1 MSMIDEYLQLQSNL
15 EIKYGKNSIV
25 VYQVGGFYEMYSI
38 NTKYKQIGD
47 IKKISTILNFQATR
61 KNKSVEHS
69 INNPY
74 MCGFPIHSLTKHLN
88 TLINNNYTVELY
100 DQEDIEDSKKK
111 NHKLIGI
118 YSPSTHIENDN
129 NDNNFLACINIEYEK
144 DSYCHGF
151 YTCIDLSTGKNK
163 IYDYYSKS
171 DTKYIINEIERL
183 NHIINPCEIIIIDKN
198 NLLNT
203 EQYFEKLVHKLEIE
217 KQYFDNNYQNCFL
230 EKIFGKSDILT
241 PIEQLG
247 LEKHCDIIPVYIKL
261 LQFAYEHDPY
271 IINKI
276 YKPEM
281 LTEKDDL
288 YLNNDAVF
296 NLNLVDNTKNNRFS
310 SLFNVINNT
319 NTKMGM
325 RALKDRLLR
334 PIRDVRE
341 LNNRYNK
348 IERIKHKYTDY
359 KQYLVNILDIEKK
372 YRKLVLKKLHPH
384 ELGNLN
390 KTFKNIINVLKMGE
404 KDFQLE
410 KQVIDTFEIF
420 YEEYVNTFNIT
431 ELEKYDLMNIKS
443 SFFNVGV
450 DKDID
455 NLYSKITL
463 IEKIFDKVSDWLSSQ
478 ETSNKARVKCCN
490 TDKDGYYISTTI
502 KKWNELSKLEG
513 KMLFDYDSKK
523 LKLKIQD
530 LTCLESNK
538 SGVKITSKLLST
550 LSSKLLRYQNN
561 IKILVKKKYLSKLLT
576 FNEVYGK
583 CILDVTNII
592 SEIDVTVSNCETAV
606 KYAYHKPIISE
617 SSNSFVKYKSIRH
630 PIIERIQ
637 TDKEYITNDITINNN
652 GVLLYGLNSSGKS
665 SLLRAIGLNI
675 IMAQCG
681 MYVSCKEMEY
691 YPFKN
696 VMTKISSNDNL
707 FKGQSTFI
715 VEMLELKEILL
726 KSDKHSMILC
736 DELTAG
742 TETNSATGI
751 VASSILSLLEK
762 NTNFMFTTHLHGLMD
777 FEEISNHEK
786 LDIFHF
792 KIKIDYD
799 NVEYE
804 RKLIKGSG
812 DSRYGIE
819 IANAMGLDK
828 SFIKTAYKF
837 RNKFE
842 NKDQEFLNNK
852 RSRYNAS
859 KIIDKCE
866 KCGCKDD
873 LHTHHINEQHKS
885 NSDGIIDERFHKNTK
900 FNLMTLCKKCHIEV
914 HKS

>member
-1 MSMIDEYLQLQSNL
+1 
-15 EIKYGKNSIV
+15 
-25 VYQVGGFYEMYSI
+25 
-38 NTKYKQIGD
+38 
-47 IKKISTILNFQATR
+47 
-61 KNKSVEHS
+61 
-69 INNPY
+69 
-74 MCGFPIHSLTKHLN
+74 
-88 TLINNNYTVELY
+88 
-100 DQEDIEDSKKK
+100 
-111 NHKLIGI
+111 
-118 YSPSTHIENDN
+118 
-129 NDNNFLACINIEYEK
+129 
-144 DSYCHGF
+144 
-151 YTCIDLSTGKNK
+151 
-163 IYDYYSKS
+163 
-171 DTKYIINEIERL
+171 
-183 NHIINPCEIIIIDKN
+183 
-198 NLLNT
+198 
-203 EQYFEKLVHKLEIE
+203 
-217 KQYFDNNYQNCFL
+217 
-230 EKIFGKSDILT
+230 
-241 PIEQLG
+241 
-247 LEKHCDIIPVYIKL
+247 
-261 LQFAYEHDPY
+261 
-271 IINKI
+271 
-276 YKPEM
+276 
-281 LTEKDDL
+281 
-288 YLNNDAVF
+288 
-296 NLNLVDNTKNNRFS
+296 
-310 SLFNVINNT
+310 
-319 NTKMGM
+319 
-325 RALKDRLLR
+325 
-334 PIRDVRE
+334 
-341 LNNRYNK
+341 
-348 IERIKHKYTDY
+348 
-359 KQYLVNILDIEKK
+359 
-372 YRKLVLKKLHPH
+372 
-384 ELGNLN
+384 
-390 KTFKNIINVLKMGE
+390 
-404 KDFQLE
+404 
-410 KQVIDTFEIF
+410 
-420 YEEYVNTFNIT
+420 
-431 ELEKYDLMNIKS
+431 MNIKS

-455 NLYSKITL
+455 NLYLKITL

-490 TDKDGYYISTTI
+490 TDKDGYYISTTT

-606 KYAYHKPIISE
+606 KYAYHRPIISE
-617 SSNSFVKYKSIRH
+617 SSNSFVRYKSIRH

-681 MYVSCKEMEY
+681 MYVSCKKMEY

-726 KSDKHSMILC
+726 KSDKNSMILC

-751 VASSILSLLEK
+751 VASSIISLLEK
-762 NTNFMFTTHLHGLMD
+762 DANFMFTTHLHGLMD
-777 FEEISNHEK
+777 FEEISNHQK

-828 SFIKTAYKF
+828 SFIKQAYKF

-866 KCGCKDD
+866 KCGSKDD
-873 LHTHHINEQHKS
+873 LHTHHVHEQHTS

-900 FNLMTLCKKCHIEV
+900 FNLMTLCQKCHIQV